1 MYPKFSSISTLTALL
16 ICVSSCSAFAHSEH
30 GGHSEPVTAKAAAPA
45 SPSWTSHALLR
56 ANMSRGAS
64 PGLKLEAAG
73 SSFDQVQLQTPEVP
87 QAVVLQ
93 GGPSAWTVSK
103 PQMGTGGHLWFVA
116 SKEEGNQ
123 VLRATTYFF
132 FPAKHQVPTEMLR
145 APRGGLEIVP
155 MRLQEHGGTR
165 EGSRW
170 RFLLRHENQALAN
183 HSLQMETEG
192 GTRQTVTSDA
202 NGIAEVT
209 FPRDF
214 LPERLTSKEG
224 MNARQDFV
232 LSVRHEAGGKQ
243 YLTTYNHSY
252 NPERMRERSLPIG
265 VGVLALGMVL
275 ATPLLRRKG
284 KKNA

>member
-1 MYPKFSSISTLTALL
+1 MLPNFSPISSLTALL
-16 ICVSSCSAFAHSEH
+16 ICVSSTSVFAQSEH
-30 GGHSEPVTAKAAAPA
+30 GGHPDPAAARTAAPA
-45 SPSWTSHALLR
+45 SPSWTSYALLR
-56 ANMSRGAS
+56 ANMSRGGA
-64 PGLKLEAAG
+64 PGLKLEATG
-73 SSFDQVQLQTPEVP
+73 GSFDQAQLQTPEVP
-87 QAVVLQ
+87 QAVALP
-93 GGPSAWTVSK
+93 GGPSSWTVSK

-123 VLRATTYFF
+123 VLRASTYYF
-132 FPAKHQVPTEMLR
+132 FPAKHQVPTDMLR

-155 MRLQEHGGTR
+155 LRLQEHGGTR

-170 RFLLRHENQALAN
+170 RFLLRHENQPLAS

-192 GTRQTVTSDA
+192 GTRQAFTSDA
-202 NGIAEVT
+202 NGIAEIT

-214 LPERLTSKEG
+214 LAERLTSKEG

-232 LSVRHEAGGKQ
+232 LSVRHEVGGKQ

-252 NPERMRERSLPIG
+252 NPDRMRERSLPIG

-275 ATPLLRRKG
+275 AAPLLRRKG

>member
-1 MYPKFSSISTLTALL
+1 MSSISPLASRFLALA
-16 ICVSSCSAFAHSEH
+16 ICIFSPVVLAHSEH
-30 GGHSEPVTAKAAAPA
+30 GGHA
-45 SPSWTSHALLR
+45 SVASISTWTTYPLLR
-56 ANMSRGAS
+56 ANMTRGGS
-64 PGLKLEAAG
+64 PGLKLEASGEA
-73 SSFDQVQLQTPEVP
+73 FDQVRLQTPEVQ
-87 QAVVLQ
+87 QAVALT
-93 GGPSAWTVSK
+93 GGPSSWFVSK

-123 VLRATTYFF
+123 ILRASTYYF

-165 EGSRW
+165 EGTRW
-170 RFLLRHENQALAN
+170 RFLLRHENQPLAS

-192 GTRQTVTSDA
+192 GTRQTFTSDA
-202 NGIAEVT
+202 NGVAEIT

-214 LPERLTSKEG
+214 LAERLKSKEG
-224 MNARQDFV
+224 MNARQEFV
-232 LSVRHEAGGKQ
+232 LAVRHEAGGKQ

-252 NPERMRERSLPIG
+252 NPDRMRERSLPIG

-275 ATPLLRRKG
+275 AAPLLRRKG

>member
-1 MYPKFSSISTLTALL
+1 MSSISSLTSRFLALA
-16 ICVSSCSAFAHSEH
+16 ICISSPVVLAHSEH
-30 GGHSEPVTAKAAAPA
+30 GVHASVT
-45 SPSWTSHALLR
+45 PSATWTIYPLLR
-56 ANMSRGAS
+56 ANMSRGGP
-64 PGLKLEAAG
+64 PGLKLEASGEA
-73 SSFDQVQLQTPEVP
+73 FDQVRLQTPEVP
-87 QAVVLQ
+87 QAVVLS
-93 GGPSAWTVSK
+93 GGPSSWLVSK

-116 SKEEGNQ
+116 TKEEGSQ
-123 VLRATTYFF
+123 VLRASTYYF

-155 MRLQEHGGTR
+155 LRLQEHGGTR
-165 EGSRW
+165 EGTRW
-170 RFLLRHENQALAN
+170 RFLLRHENQPLAS

-192 GTRQTVTSDA
+192 GTRQTFTSDA
-202 NGIAEVT
+202 NGIAEIT

-214 LPERLTSKEG
+214 LAERLKSKEG

-232 LSVRHEAGGKQ
+232 LAVRHEAGGKQ

-252 NPERMRERSLPIG
+252 NPDRMRERSLPIG

-275 ATPLLRRKG
+275 AAPLLRRKG